1 MPSLVWTEL
10 GRCTLGVTLRGC
22 DPRVAPGDGHGVLD
36 EAVTYA
42 APLQAAEDRA
52 LCPSAAPLGRLS
64 ARHPDKEATRTNLIP
79 NAGSDAGRA
88 RFSGQLSCST
98 RCRERPAVRHA
109 AMRRCAS
116 FRSALS
122 CRRASDSVRAMAMPR
137 RIELQPPHP
146 LVGHAGWICTR
157 CVRNERASY
166 FAADASVPLATKS
179 CLMSHSRSGP

>member
-1 MPSLVWTEL
+1 M
-10 GRCTLGVTLRGC
+10 RGC
-22 DPRVAPGDGHGVLD
+22 DPRVVPGDGHGVLD

-52 LCPSAAPLGRLS
+52 LCPSAAPLGRLN
-64 ARHPDKEATRTNLIP
+64 ARHPATRTNLIP

-109 AMRRCAS
+109 TMRRCAS
-116 FRSALS
+116 FRSAVS

-137 RIELQPPHP
+137 RIELQPPP
-146 LVGHAGWICTR
+146 LSLDTLVGSVHAVSGTKGRVIVQPTR
-157 CVRNERASY
+157 PC
-166 FAADASVPLATKS
+166 PLQLSLA
-179 CLMSHSRSGP
+179 P